1 MKQKELD
8 FFTKKTNWEIQ
19 KNLIYKKYKLKNF
32 VLVKNFFNLIADES
46 EKQNHHPKIIVSY
59 NELEVYLTTHD
70 VGRIT
75 EKDLDLASSINEIF
89 NEIRK

>member
-1 MKQKELD
+1 MKHKELD

-32 VLVKNFFNLIADES
+32 VLVKYFFNLIANES

-75 EKDLDLASSINEIF
+75 EKDLHLASSINEIF
-89 NEIRK
+89 NEIR

>member
-32 VLVKNFFNLIADES
+32 VLVKYFFNLIADES
-46 EKQNHHPKIIVSY
+46 EKQNHHPTQNKIQKRFFIKI
-59 NELEVYLTTHD
+59 H
-70 VGRIT
+70 
-75 EKDLDLASSINEIF
+75 
-89 NEIRK
+89 

>member
-8 FFTKKTNWEIQ
+8 FFAKKTNWEIQ

-75 EKDLDLASSINEIF
+75 EKDLHLASSINEIF
-89 NEIRK
+89 NEIR

>member
-46 EKQNHHPKIIVSY
+46 EKQNHLPKIIVS
-59 NELEVYLTTHD
+59 
-70 VGRIT
+70 
-75 EKDLDLASSINEIF
+75 
-89 NEIRK
+89 

>member
-8 FFTKKTNWEIQ
+8 YFTKKTNWEIQ

-32 VLVKNFFNLIADES
+32 VLVKYFFNLIADES

-75 EKDLDLASSINEIF
+75 EKDLHLASSINEIF
-89 NEIRK
+89 NEIR

>member
-8 FFTKKTNWEIQ
+8 FFAKKTNWEIQ

-32 VLVKNFFNLIADES
+32 VLVKYFFNLIADES

-75 EKDLDLASSINEIF
+75 EKDLHLASSINEIF
-89 NEIRK
+89 NEIR

>member
-1 MKQKELD
+1 MKQIELD

-32 VLVKNFFNLIADES
+32 VLVKYFFNLIADES

-75 EKDLDLASSINEIF
+75 EKDLHLASTINEIF
-89 NEIRK
+89 NEIR

>member
-8 FFTKKTNWEIQ
+8 YFTKKTNWEIQ

-32 VLVKNFFNLIADES
+32 VLVKYFFNLIADES

-75 EKDLDLASSINEIF
+75 EKDLHLASTINEIF
-89 NEIRK
+89 NEIR

>member
-32 VLVKNFFNLIADES
+32 VLVKYFFNLIADES

-75 EKDLDLASSINEIF
+75 EKDLHLASTINEIF
-89 NEIRK
+89 N

>member
-1 MKQKELD
+1 MKQIELD

-32 VLVKNFFNLIADES
+32 VLVKYFFNLIADES

-75 EKDLDLASSINEIF
+75 EKDLHLASSINEIF
-89 NEIRK
+89 NEIR

>member
-32 VLVKNFFNLIADES
+32 VLVKYFFNLIADES

-75 EKDLDLASSINEIF
+75 EKDLHLASSINEIF
-89 NEIRK
+89 NEIR

>member
-1 MKQKELD
+1 MKHKELD

-32 VLVKNFFNLIADES
+32 VLVKYFFNLIADES

-75 EKDLDLASSINEIF
+75 EKDLHLASSINEIF
-89 NEIRK
+89 NEIR

>member
-32 VLVKNFFNLIADES
+32 VLVKYFFNLIADES

-70 VGRIT
+70 LGRIT
-75 EKDLDLASSINEIF
+75 EKDLHLASTINEIF
-89 NEIRK
+89 NEIR

>member
-19 KNLIYKKYKLKNF
+19 KNLIYKKFKLKNF

-75 EKDLDLASSINEIF
+75 EKDLHLASSINEIF

>member
-19 KNLIYKKYKLKNF
+19 KNLIYKKYTFKNF
-32 VLVKNFFNLIADES
+32 VLVKNIFNLIADES

-75 EKDLDLASSINEIF
+75 EKDLHLASSINEIF
-89 NEIRK
+89 NEIR

>member
-46 EKQNHHPKIIVSY
+46 EKQNHHPKL
-59 NELEVYLTTHD
+59 N
-70 VGRIT
+70 
-75 EKDLDLASSINEIF
+75 IF
-89 NEIRK
+89 FL

>member
-32 VLVKNFFNLIADES
+32 VLVKYFFNLIADES

-75 EKDLDLASSINEIF
+75 EKDLHLASTINEIF
-89 NEIRK
+89 NEIR